1 MFTGLLAKPLYF
13 KYHIIITSPST
24 STAMVIQRAEIQT
37 LPNRAKLHRT
47 AERKIQLLR
56 AFTTAET

>member
-13 KYHIIITSPST
+13 KYHIIITST

-37 LPNRAKLHRT
+37 LPNTAKLHST
-47 AERKIQLLR
+47 AYRKIQLLR